1 MDNANKLTD
10 SLFIMNSS
18 FIIHHQN
25 SMSVHY
31 RFYPSLLNVF
41 SRYMRGGNLSATEL
55 IDSINRV
62 PTPTT
67 AAQERG
73 VSFEDA
79 IVKGINE
86 DHFDAE
92 VVKKV
97 RKLLPRPIVDTQ
109 VYCQWVID
117 DVLFYGYVDLIGKYK
132 AVDLKTTG
140 SYQPGRFL
148 HNHQNLYL
156 HALKNK
162 GIKLMEYVITEF
174 PADRPAEVHVES
186 YALTHPIDRQLEEI
200 RAFKQFLD
208 EHRALITDPKIFVAD
223 GEDADARR
231 NPGRRK

>member
-1 MDNANKLTD
+1 MIN
-10 SLFIMNSS
+10 
-18 FIIHHQN
+18 
-25 SMSVHY
+25 Y

-41 SRYMRGGNLSATEL
+41 SRYVHGGNLSAQEL

-73 VSFEDA
+73 ISFEDA
-79 IVKGINE
+79 IVKGQDE
-86 DHFDAE
+86 ARFDPDLLN
-92 VVKKV
+92 KV

-109 VYCQWVID
+109 VYCQWEID
-117 DVLFYGYVDLIGKYK
+117 DVLFYGYVDLIGKFK

-140 SYQPGRFL
+140 SYQPGRYL

-156 HALKNK
+156 HALKRK

-174 PADRPAEVHVES
+174 KPGGPPEVHVES

-200 RAFKQFLD
+200 RLFKAFLE
-208 EHRALITDPKIFVAD
+208 EHRPLITDKKIFAAP

-231 NPGRRK
+231 K